1 MALTADGV
9 SGDPILTPTQP
20 IEWPLIDPVEPGRPA
35 FWAGGGPVSQ
45 QDLYGRAEQFAARLP
60 DRPVAINYCTARDD
74 FTVALL
80 AMWLRNQTALFPADA
95 GEHTYAALAAD
106 NPDLYTISEK
116 PLPFESPAA
125 VLLERESR
133 PAPTD
138 RTVAALPWMH
148 PAAKVF
154 TSGSTGKPSVND
166 KSWGMLV
173 AGGKTIPRMLTL
185 DGLTTPAVV
194 ATVPSQHMYGF
205 ETTIM
210 NALQGGV
217 SVHAEHPVYPA
228 DIARCLT
235 EIPEPRVLVTT
246 PIHLR
251 TLVGSTVAFPPID
264 RVISATAPLNPA
276 LARDAEGRLGAAV
289 WEIYGFTEAGSVA
302 ARHTTQTDE
311 WRLREDFSVVEQDG
325 RQYVD
330 WAKFGRRIPFPDVIE
345 VMDPQRIRLLG
356 RSQDMV
362 NIAGKRASLSGLTAQ
377 LLEVE
382 GVEDGVVWLPTEDD
396 GSGAVSRLVA
406 FVVAPERRED
416 DLMRAVRDRL
426 GAAFA
431 PRRLVF
437 VETLPRNATGKLT
450 QSALRDLAAR
460 HGIGDAAR

>member
-1 MALTADGV
+1 MADGA
-9 SGDPILTPTQP
+9 SGEAILTSTQP
-20 IEWPLIDPVEPGRPA
+20 IEWSLIDPLEPGRLA
-35 FWAGGGPVSQ
+35 FWTGNGPVSQ
-45 QDLYGRAEQFAARLP
+45 DELYIRAEQLAARLP
-60 DRPVAINYCTARDD
+60 DCPVAINYCSARDD

-80 AMWLRNQTALFPADA
+80 AMWMRGQTALFPADA
-95 GEHTYAALAAD
+95 GEHTFAALVAD
-106 NPDLYTISEK
+106 YPDLYTVSDQ
-116 PLPFESPAA
+116 PLPFESPTAI
-125 VLLERESR
+125 LLDRDNR
-133 PAPTD
+133 PAGTVS
-138 RTVAALPWMH
+138 RVAALPWAH

-185 DGLTTPAVV
+185 DELTLPAVV

-210 NALQGGV
+210 NALQGGA

-228 DIARCLT
+228 DIARCLMDV
-235 EIPEPRVLVTT
+235 PEPRVLVTT

-251 TLVGSTVAFPPID
+251 ALVGSTVTLPPIE
-264 RVISATAPLNPA
+264 RVISATAPLAPA
-276 LARDAEGRLGAAV
+276 LAQAAEARLGAAV

-302 ARHTTQTDE
+302 ARQTTQSDE
-311 WRLREDFSVVEQDG
+311 WRLREDFAVVEEDG

-330 WAKFGRRIPFPDVIE
+330 WANFGRRVPFPDVIE
-345 VMDPQRIRLLG
+345 VVDPTRIRLLG

-382 GVEDGVVWLPTEDD
+382 GVEDGVVWLPSEDD
-396 GSGAVSRLVA
+396 GSGTVARLVA
-406 FVVAPERRED
+406 FVVAPEHRED
-416 DLMRAVRDRL
+416 DLLRAVRDRL

-437 VETLPRNATGKLT
+437 VEALPRNATGKLT
-450 QSALRDLAAR
+450 QAALRDLSDR
-460 HGIGDAAR
+460 HGIGNAAR